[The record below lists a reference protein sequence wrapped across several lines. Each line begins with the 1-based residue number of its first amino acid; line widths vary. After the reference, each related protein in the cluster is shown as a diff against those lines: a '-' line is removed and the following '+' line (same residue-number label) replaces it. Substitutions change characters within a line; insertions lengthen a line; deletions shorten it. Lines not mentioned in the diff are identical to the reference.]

1 MFTAMDLCL
10 FVKKQGCNRLT
21 SSFAMTTTAMFEV
34 ECAGWEYG
42 LVKCVCVCVRKTF
55 STCEIIVLYKTLK
68 WLHGWIARIIANNV
82 RVNVPSSNRYVT
94 DIVGIAASND
104 NIKHQWFCNHRALF
118 CSDLVW
124 FGVSC
129 ASVGRCTV
137 PNTWIEK
144 WNYVRFSVFCCYYWI
159 RFWHEWA
166 SASLGCVYTVIAM
179 ENCDILHKMN
189 RRIVSKMEQ
198 NGL

>member
-1 MFTAMDLCL
+1 MFTARDLCL
-10 FVKKQGCNRLT
+10 FVKKQGCNRMT

-94 DIVGIAASND
+94 DIVDIAASND

-118 CSDLVW
+118 CSGFWFGLVW
-124 FGVSC
+124 V
-129 ASVGRCTV
+129 VQV
-137 PNTWIEK
+137 LVD
-144 WNYVRFSVFCCYYWI
+144 VRFRI
-159 RFWHEWA
+159 HESKNEIMFGSRSFVA
-166 SASLGCVYTVIAM
+166 IIELGFG
-179 ENCDILHKMN
+179 MN
-189 RRIVSKMEQ
+189 EHQHR
-198 NGL
+198 